1 MLPHDLRRVI
11 AVALAPWI
19 RLHVALVSPATCR
32 LGAGP
37 PHDGPA
43 VGRSR
48 VRPHTRFRLGTFWEM
63 ICNVTKRARRAVSL
77 APALWPHWCGFRC
90 LPVRFDAPSGT

>member
-1 MLPHDLRRVI
+1 MFRHDLHRVI
-11 AVALAPWI
+11 AVALGPWI

-48 VRPHTRFRLGTFWEM
+48 VRPHTRFRLGTFWE
-63 ICNVTKRARRAVSL
+63 IDLHRHKAGSSSSVLGASAL
-77 APALWPHWCGFRC
+77 ATLATLVRVPLLACAL
-90 LPVRFDAPSGT
+90 